1 MSPQSQTSSPGTESW
16 VFRAAKQ
23 NPEGL
28 LLLAAGCAL
37 LMRQRS
43 FSNQSS
49 SYRPGTRPRSDN
61 GGFAQAA
68 EGARQYASDISEKAG
83 VAASDFATSASE
95 YAGQTRHMIGD
106 QSARIAQ
113 QAQSTLQSTM
123 NRVLQEQPLV
133 VALAGLAAGCAV
145 AAAFPTTTLEKQ
157 TLGPLGEQMTKT
169 AQEVGRQVGEATAKA
184 GEQLK
189 TSTKERGVSQDGLKE
204 VASEVADAF
213 SRSMSG
219 ETDQATRPDATETN
233 RSG

>member
-1 MSPQSQTSSPGTESW
+1 MSPQSQAGSPGTESW
-16 VFRAAKQ
+16 VFRAVKR

-37 LMRQRS
+37 LMRQRG
-43 FSNQSS
+43 FSSQSS
-49 SYRPGTRPRSDN
+49 SYRPRTEPRSDS
-61 GGFAQAA
+61 GGFAQAT
-68 EGARQYASDISEKAG
+68 EGARQYASDIAEKAG
-83 VAASDFATSASE
+83 AAASDFATSASE
-95 YAGQTRHMIGD
+95 YAGQARHMMGD
-106 QSARIAQ
+106 QSGRIVQ
-113 QAQSTLQSTM
+113 QTQSTVQSTM

-145 AAAFPTTTLEKQ
+145 AAAFPTTNLEQQ
-157 TLGPLGEQMTKT
+157 TLGPIGEQMTKT

-189 TSTKERGVSQDGLKE
+189 TSTEERGLSQDGLKG

-233 RSG
+233 RPG

>member
-1 MSPQSQTSSPGTESW
+1 MSPQSQTSSTGTESW

-49 SYRPGTRPRSDN
+49 SYRPGIGPRSDN

-95 YAGQTRHMIGD
+95 YAGQ
-106 QSARIAQ
+106 SARVVH

-204 VASEVADAF
+204 VASEVAGAF